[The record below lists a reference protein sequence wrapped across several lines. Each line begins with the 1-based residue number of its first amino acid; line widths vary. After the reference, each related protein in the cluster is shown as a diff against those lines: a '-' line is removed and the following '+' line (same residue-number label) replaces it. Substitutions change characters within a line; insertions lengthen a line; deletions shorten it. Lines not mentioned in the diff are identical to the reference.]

1 MKKIRTIIS
10 VILSLCMFVIVFA
23 GCAEKAPAKESPAD
37 SSTVSAAPAASGETT
52 APTAL
57 DFSGKSLDVL
67 LCAST
72 FCESLEPYIKDF
84 EGKYNVK
91 INYDLL
97 GRSNFD
103 EKIIIELSSGSDAH
117 DVYYVF
123 GESLPQ
129 YLENDW
135 LLPIDDL
142 ISDKKITDD
151 NELKINDILE
161 GPLKACTYK
170 EKTFGLPVFSATVIM
185 YYRTDYFEKAGID
198 GPPKTWDELAEAC
211 KKLKAIGVEP
221 LGMRGAKA
229 FGAAGWHLPMLTH
242 SFGGKVYKD
251 YPNDLHPTVNS
262 AEYVQAVKFYSDLLN
277 NYGIKGATTCNYE
290 DIILA
295 VQQGT
300 VGIWIDGAPLV
311 KQYED
316 SVKSKSSGKIGY
328 ALPPAGP
335 KGVTAAQTTHLLAMN
350 KNVKEKDLAWKFMQ
364 WAVSADT
371 ELKLAVNG
379 THVAIPRGSVMNDP
393 EYIKVNNFGEGAW
406 AKTYA
411 DTLAKAQWD
420 YYPLNKN
427 WPEVSDIITSSLS
440 EVFTGKDAQ
449 KAMDE
454 ANSRIDKLMKQEGYY
469 K

>member
-1 MKKIRTIIS
+1 MKRFRKIIS
-10 VILSLCMFVIVFA
+10 TVISLCMLVTLFSACTQADAPVPP
-23 GCAEKAPAKESPAD
+23 AETSGKTDKAAE
-37 SSTVSAAPAASGETT
+37 APKSGE
-52 APTAL
+52 PV
-57 DFSGKSLDVL
+57 DFKGKTLDVL

-72 FCESLEPYIKDF
+72 FCESIEPYLKQF
-84 EGKYNVK
+84 ESSYDVK
-91 INYDLL
+91 LNYDLL

-103 EKIIIELSSGSDAH
+103 EKIVIELSSGSSAH

-135 LLPIDDL
+135 LRPIDDL
-142 ISDKKITDD
+142 IADKSLTDD
-151 NELKINDILE
+151 SVLNMEDLIS
-161 GPLKACTYK
+161 GPVEACKYK
-170 EKTFGLPVFSATVIM
+170 GSLYGIPVFSATVIM
-185 YYRTDYFEKAGID
+185 YYRQDYFEKAGIS
-198 GPPKTWDELAEAC
+198 GPPKTWDELVEAC

-221 LGMRGAKA
+221 LAMRGAKA
-229 FGAAGWHLPMLTH
+229 FGGAGWHLPMLTH

-251 YPNDLHPTVNS
+251 YPNDFHPTVNS
-262 AEYVQAVKFYSDLLN
+262 PEYVKAVQFYSDLLN

-316 SVKSKSSGKIGY
+316 TQKSKSSGKIGY
-328 ALPPAGP
+328 AVPPAGP
-335 KGVTAAQTTHLLAMN
+335 KGVTAAQTTHLLAVN
-350 KNVKEKDLAWKFMQ
+350 KNVKEKELAWKFIE
-364 WAVSADT
+364 WATSAKT
-371 ELKLAVNG
+371 ELTLATKG
-379 THVAIPRGSVMNDP
+379 THVAIPRKSVMNDP
-393 EYIKVNNFGEGAW
+393 EFIKVNNFGQGAW
-406 AKTYA
+406 SKAYA
-411 DTLAKAQWD
+411 DTLALAQWD
-420 YYPLNKN
+420 YYPLNKY

-454 ANSRIDKLMKQEGYY
+454 ANKKIDNLMKQEGIY
-469 K
+469 